1 MKKELIIENEVV
13 IMSFDEVLNKFTPA
27 IHKEIKK
34 QKVVFD
40 RPSEERDDLFQNASV
55 WLWKAFEK
63 YDISKKT
70 HFSTLAFP
78 YIKKG
83 IQQITEKNNTDKRG
97 IVDYTIS
104 IDKTINEN
112 EDSLYTL
119 LHDEGLN
126 IENDLIVKDILNT
139 VVSQL
144 TDKETEAL
152 EYMLEGRHST
162 ELAEKY
168 NITRQCTASRYRRVR
183 SKFLKIYNNMDTKG
197 ETV

>member
-1 MKKELIIENEVV
+1 MKKELIIENEVAT
-13 IMSFDEVLNKFTPA
+13 MSFDEVLNKFTPA

-34 QKVVFD
+34 QKIVFD
-40 RPSEERDDLFQNASV
+40 RPSEERDDLFQNASI

-97 IVDYTIS
+97 IVDYTTS

-126 IENDLIVKDILNT
+126 VENDLIVKDILNT

-144 TDKETEAL
+144 TDKEAEAL

-168 NITRQCTASRYRRVR
+168 NVTRQCTASRYRRVR
-183 SKFLKIYNNMDTKG
+183 SKFLEIYNNMDTKG

>member
-1 MKKELIIENEVV
+1 MQKELIIENKVV
-13 IMSFDEVLNKFTPA
+13 TMSFDEVLNKFTPA

-40 RPSEERDDLFQNASV
+40 RPSEERDDLFQNASI

-83 IQQITEKNNTDKRG
+83 IQQITEKNNTNKRG
-97 IVDYTIS
+97 IVDYTTS

-119 LHDEGLN
+119 LHDEGLDV
-126 IENDLIVKDILNT
+126 ENDLIVKDILET

-144 TDKETEAL
+144 TDKEEEAL

-183 SKFLKIYNNMDTKG
+183 SKFLEIYNNMDTKG